1 MEDHDTSALDDEL
14 VRLVFEIGQL
24 RRETRHGW
32 LRLHERP
39 ENVAEHSHRAAV
51 LGYLLAH
58 REGYADPNR
67 VATMVLFHDMHEAR
81 TGDADTVQRRYVVL
95 DELRAAADQTQGLGT
110 AGSKILRMW
119 EEVEEAN
126 TEAGRIAKDAEILE
140 IAFTARELVVRG
152 NTDAQEWIKSLR
164 SRLRTPWAK
173 ALLDLIDRSDPSE
186 WWKSLK
192 R

>member
-1 MEDHDTSALDDEL
+1 MCSADSAADPEII
-14 VRLVFEIGQL
+14 RFVFEIGQL

-32 LRLHERP
+32 LRINERP
-39 ENVAEHSHRAAV
+39 ENVAEHTHRAAV

-58 REGYADPNR
+58 REGFPDPNR
-67 VATMVLFHDMHEAR
+67 IATMILFHDMHEAR
-81 TGDADTVQRRYVVL
+81 TGDADTVQRKYVVL
-95 DELRAAADQTQGLGT
+95 DEIRAAAEQMQGLGA
-110 AGSKILRMW
+110 AGDEILRMW
-119 EEVEEAN
+119 EEVEGGI

-152 NTDAQEWIKSLR
+152 NGDAQEWIKSLR
-164 SRLRTPWAK
+164 ARLKTPSAHT
-173 ALLDLIDRSDPSE
+173 LLDAIDRADPSE

>member
-1 MEDHDTSALDDEL
+1 MDTSSSLSDPEL
-14 VRLVFEIGQL
+14 IRFVFEIGQL
-24 RRETRHGW
+24 RRESRHGW
-32 LRLHERP
+32 LRINERP

-58 REGYADPNR
+58 REGFPDPNR
-67 VATMVLFHDMHEAR
+67 IATMVLFHDMHEAR
-81 TGDADTVQRRYVVL
+81 TGDADTVQRKYVVL
-95 DELRAAADQTQGLGT
+95 DEIRAAAEQVDGLGD
-110 AGSKILRMW
+110 AGGEILRMW
-119 EEVEEAN
+119 EEVERAD

-164 SRLRTPWAK
+164 ARLQTTSAL
-173 ALLDLIDRSDPSE
+173 ALLDAIDCADPSE
-186 WWKSLK
+186 WWKRLK